1 MKPNKFVIGI
11 LVCVTIALALWWGT
25 SQKTEAPTQEAGQ
38 DILSNTPEKT
48 VNSPATSKVS
58 FRSLL
63 ERSYSAPGLT
73 IGELLGTTD
82 TYKKYNASYQSDNLT
97 ISGILYLPTTSKPD
111 TGYPVL
117 VTNHG
122 YIDVGVYTTGRGL
135 KREQEYFAN
144 KGYIVFHPDY
154 RNHAESTKTLNDPI
168 EDRLGYIVDIV
179 HAVESLR
186 NSSLPID
193 KNNIT
198 LLGHSMGGGAT
209 LAGAVIQKNIANR
222 IVLYAPVTLNYL
234 DSYNRYQK
242 DDPRR
247 AERIRATYGTPE
259 ENRVFWEGL
268 NGEPYIDRIA
278 IPIQI
283 YHGTND
289 ADVPY
294 DWSLHTLEILR
305 AKNKTAELITYEG
318 EGHEFSFAWNRF
330 MESVEM
336 FTKK

>member
-1 MKPNKFVIGI
+1 MNSHKFVIGV
-11 LVCVTIALALWWGT
+11 LVCLFLALALWWGT
-25 SQKTEAPTQEAGQ
+25 SQKTEAPIQETKQ
-38 DILSNTPEKT
+38 DILTNSAESNTL
-48 VNSPATSKVS
+48 SPTTSRVS
-58 FRSLL
+58 FRYLL
-63 ERSYSAPGLT
+63 ERSYAAPGLT
-73 IGELLGTTD
+73 VGELLATTE
-82 TYKKYNASYQSDNLT
+82 TYKKYKATYQSDNLT
-97 ISGILYLPTTSKPD
+97 ISGILYLPTTIKPD

-144 KGYIVFHPDY
+144 RGYIVFHPDY
-154 RNHAESTKTLNDPI
+154 RNHAQSSKTSNNPI
-168 EDRLGYIVDIV
+168 EDRLGYIVDII

-193 KNNIT
+193 RNNIT

-222 IVLYAPVTLNYL
+222 IALYAPVTLNYL

-242 DDPRR
+242 DDPKR

-259 ENRVFWEGL
+259 ENKGFWEGL
-268 NGEPYIDRIA
+268 NGEPYVDRIA

-305 AKNKTAELITYEG
+305 EKNKTAELITYEG
-318 EGHEFSFAWNRF
+318 EGHEFSFAWHQF
-330 MESVEM
+330 MDSVER